1 MASGRDIAGSPNPF
15 SRRNARFAPAP
26 GYPAGRFLRRAEL
39 ILILSVGMGILLSAC
54 SSAPLIDSL
63 PSAIGE
69 PAAAPKRAAVAPEFP
84 AVHDTPSPR
93 AAATLSTEEQKKAE
107 SELVAARESQK
118 TGTIPPPP
126 VAAAPPKP
134 AAQPA
139 QAAKKK
145 PAPSAQ
151 AREAAAG
158 SGQNP

>member
-1 MASGRDIAGSPNPF
+1 MASGRDFAGYPNPF
-15 SRRNARFAPAP
+15 SRRNARLALGRDYP
-26 GYPAGRFLRRAEL
+26 GGLSFRRVG
-39 ILILSVGMGILLSAC
+39 LILSVGIGVLLSAC

-69 PAAAPKRAAVAPEFP
+69 PAGAPKRAAVAPEFP

-93 AAATLSTEEQKKAE
+93 SAATLSTEEQKKAE

-126 VAAAPPKP
+126 AAATPVKP
-134 AAQPA
+134 AAQPP

-145 PAPSAQ
+145 PVPPVA
-151 AREAAAG
+151 AREATAG

>member
-1 MASGRDIAGSPNPF
+1 M
-15 SRRNARFAPAP
+15 
-26 GYPAGRFLRRAEL
+26 
-39 ILILSVGMGILLSAC
+39 
-54 SSAPLIDSL
+54 IDSL

-69 PAAAPKRAAVAPEFP
+69 PAGAPKRSAIAPEFP

-93 AAATLSTEEQKKAE
+93 SAATLSTEEQKKAE

-151 AREAAAG
+151 AREATAG

>member
-1 MASGRDIAGSPNPF
+1 MASGRDIADSPNPF
-15 SRRNARFAPAP
+15 SRGNACFAVGRDYP
-26 GYPAGRFLRRAEL
+26 GGLSFRQGG
-39 ILILSVGMGILLSAC
+39 LILSVGIGILLSAC

-63 PSAIGE
+63 PSPIGE
-69 PAAAPKRAAVAPEFP
+69 PAGAPKRTAVAPEFP

-93 AAATLSTEEQKKAE
+93 SAATLSTEEQKKAE

-118 TGTIPPPP
+118 TGTIPLPP

-134 AAQPA
+134 AVQPP

-145 PAPSAQ
+145 PVPPAA